1 MFRGKTKLVSLVVAV
16 MLGVLLGA
24 AAAQD
29 LDNFSEE
36 LIKAQAAADSP
47 DTVAPGTRIT
57 TANWQQYRKFM
68 VVSLQ
73 AFMSGKYFWKM
84 GNDPGDYIEVGP
96 TKPMY
101 LPTKY
106 LADTE
111 KYSGQAQVVKLPN
124 GSYNIKNYSAG
135 IPFPNPNPSDPDIGG
150 KLLYDLYYTYI
161 PSMYWSAYPV
171 AFVDRFFNAT
181 GSIGQQLFF
190 KLSHVSDTGQPIM
203 NPQSNGIYLSI
214 YDQQITPEQ
223 SKYLTAMAIFPDDP
237 NRVPELYVF
246 LPSLRRSLRLSSTAR
261 CSPLQGT
268 DWTNDDQRGGFSGI
282 PNWFVPHYLGE
293 KKLLFVA
300 HSEWNTNASEAQNYL
315 ANWVYGGHASG
326 FAKPPR
332 QKFELRDVYVID
344 LVPNSDV
351 KSFYC
356 YSHRVLYLDKGLAYT
371 ADHVDTW
378 DKNEKLWKLQ
388 FVFRGPTVAIPT
400 DLNGQ
405 KDFVLPSGGENAVI
419 YDVQADHAS
428 VAWPS
433 SPPTIN
439 SRVPE
444 QYHNIQLYALP
455 SGLNQIMK

>member
-1 MFRGKTKLVSLVVAV
+1 MKPTIFLPFVVLSVALALPALPAV
-16 MLGVLLGA
+16 
-24 AAAQD
+24 AQD
-29 LDNFSEE
+29 LDAFNEK
-36 LIKAQAAADSP
+36 LIDDFVPANSAE
-47 DTVAPGTRIT
+47 TVPVGTKIT

-68 VVSLQ
+68 PISLQ

-84 GNDPGDYIEVGP
+84 GSGPDDYIEVGP
-96 TKPMY
+96 TLPTQ

-111 KYSGQAQVVKLPN
+111 KYSGQAQLVKLAN
-124 GSYNIKNYSAG
+124 GSYNIRNYGAG
-135 IPFPNPNPSDPDIGG
+135 VPFLNPTDPDIGG

-161 PSMYWSAYPV
+161 PSMYWSSYPV

-181 GSIGQQLFF
+181 GSIGMQLFF
-190 KLSHVSDTGQPIM
+190 KLSHVSDAGEPIT

-223 SKYLTAMAIFPDDP
+223 SKYLTSMAIFPDDP

-282 PNWFVPHYLGE
+282 PNWFIPHFLGE
-293 KKLLFVA
+293 KKMLFVA
-300 HSEWNTNASEAQNYL
+300 HSGWTAHASERENYL

-326 FAKPPR
+326 FIRPQR
-332 QKFELRDVYVID
+332 SKFELRDVYVLD
-344 LVPNSDV
+344 LVPNTDT

-356 YSHRVLYLDKGLAYT
+356 YSHRVLYLDRQLAYT

-378 DKNEKLWKLQ
+378 DRNEKLWKLQ
-388 FVFRGPTVAIPT
+388 FVFRGPTTAIPSN
-400 DLNGQ
+400 LNGQ
-405 KDFVLPSGGENAVI
+405 KSFVLPSGGENAVI

-428 VAWPS
+428 VAWPA
-433 SPPTIN
+433 SPPTLN
-439 SRVPE
+439 SAVPV
-444 QYHNIQLYALP
+444 QYHNLSLYALP
-455 SGLNQIMK
+455 SGLTQIMK